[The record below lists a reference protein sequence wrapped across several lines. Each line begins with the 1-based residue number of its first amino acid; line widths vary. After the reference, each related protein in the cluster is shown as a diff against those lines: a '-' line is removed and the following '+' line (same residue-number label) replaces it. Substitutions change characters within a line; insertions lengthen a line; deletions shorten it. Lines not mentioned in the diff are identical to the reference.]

1 MREAC
6 LCLQDLAPLA
16 PLETKVDD
24 LLDLDEE
31 SLKTMLNPDSL
42 EEVRNNCVLVSVHGL
57 HDRLHPPFSVLS
69 LWHVRCAARS
79 FKIDNCCSLLS
90 YNLPANTE

>member
-1 MREAC
+1 MRVMP
-6 LCLQDLAPLA
+6 CLQDLAALA

-42 EEVRNNCVLVSVHGL
+42 EEVRNK
-57 HDRLHPPFSVLS
+57 SVLFS
-69 LWHVRCAARS
+69 WQPTSTKFVLS
-79 FKIDNCCSLLS
+79 FSFSPLASVSECGICIILQHLVLTWQLL
-90 YNLPANTE
+90 